1 MPQYY
6 NVLFLERAPSSAGDE
21 LLSKLLSAE
30 KLIITE
36 HPQNSLLHYSCSS
49 AIIYSR
55 AAAGVCMRIF
65 YRMCSQQQSSCAFPQ
80 NPALSMTPGEEN
92 LCGMAVC
99 NYKVTICQC
108 RYSMAFFFHTFFLF
122 WARCCGFMDTGYTNV
137 DIWISFDGVLKAPDG
152 GSSKTWSGDLDLEGF
167 LVNLAK
173 KWPMACQKPQ
183 LLTSVWDYSLSKHI
197 PQLNGFSSTLFYM
210 AWNTQS

>member
-80 NPALSMTPGEEN
+80 NPALSMTPGEES
-92 LCGMAVC
+92 LCGMVVW
-99 NYKVTICQC
+99 NYKVTNVGTVWHFFFFPHFFPILSQMLRIFGHKIQEC
-108 RYSMAFFFHTFFLF
+108 RY
-122 WARCCGFMDTGYTNV
+122 MDL
-137 DIWISFDGVLKAPDG
+137 IWWCIK
-152 GSSKTWSGDLDLEGF
+152 GSGWR
-167 LVNLAK
+167 
-173 KWPMACQKPQ
+173 
-183 LLTSVWDYSLSKHI
+183 
-197 PQLNGFSSTLFYM
+197 
-210 AWNTQS
+210 